1 MAYET
6 HKNSQRHSCTY
17 LQMYLHT
24 HTRTHTYGYI
34 HINNHWTLNKKAPE
48 EEVDMRKDEHED
60 VDVEVEVP
68 ENFPIKCRQ
77 FYKPPNSKTTTT
89 TTNCGATNASHW
101 VCNKNQALFFSAFPY
116 LRGSAV
122 AVEVSVRFTIKWR
135 QILQP
140 GMVKLK
146 YGYKETFRFTNTAM

>member
-6 HKNSQRHSCTY
+6 HKNSTTF
-17 LQMYLHT
+17 MYVLANVLAHT
-24 HTRTHTYGYI
+24 NTRTHTYGYI

-101 VCNKNQALFFSAFPY
+101 VCNKNQALFFFCLPLFKRLCSSCRSLGEIHYQMTAD
-116 LRGSAV
+116 
-122 AVEVSVRFTIKWR
+122 FTTRHGKA
-135 QILQP
+135 QIRLQ
-140 GMVKLK
+140 GNV
-146 YGYKETFRFTNTAM
+146 